1 MHALVLQA
9 SNGYAPNEFTGG
21 AAQNQQYI
29 GFIRQIR
36 HWIDNGWQGVLH
48 LTSPGTSSG

>member
-1 MHALVLQA
+1 MDCWSPTQCCSGHPDVRDVCV
-9 SNGYAPNEFTGG
+9 SPVDR
-21 AAQNQQYI
+21 YI

-48 LTSPGTSSG
+48 LTSPGKSN